1 MSENKPETKLET
13 AEMHNAELTG
23 KIVFPPPVPLGVKL
37 HVAGIPTDLKDLPE
51 GVLPDEPVA
60 EVFEKL
66 TAATGWKGES
76 PIKANLTKTV
86 YQVPVAGI
94 PETGVDIHVPAHV
107 GVNIE
112 LVQAEAKD
120 PIQGLPQVKQ
130 YPVVP
135 APAPQVPPAEVGE
148 AVTAPSGQTN
158 LIAMGDS
165 IKSGDYIK
173 LDEPVESLAQ
183 GVTLDENSRAA
194 FEKAV
199 SMFNNPPPTGAVS
212 YGKFE
217 DFKAEVLRAF
227 KHLGLDT
234 RKHFTE

>member
-76 PIKANLTKTV
+76 PTKANLTKTV

-148 AVTAPSGQTN
+148 AVIAPSGHTN
-158 LIAMGDS
+158 LIAIGDS

-173 LDEPVESLAQ
+173 LDEPVDSPFVGFNGNSGFGLQGLISNADKVSL
-183 GVTLDENSRAA
+183 D
-194 FEKAV
+194 
-199 SMFNNPPPTGAVS
+199 
-212 YGKFE
+212 KFL
-217 DFKAEVLRAF
+217 DFKTEVIKAF
-227 KHLGLDT
+227 RHLGLDT
-234 RKHFTE
+234 RRHFTE